1 MSNLDS
7 SLLPSVL
14 GQLDQNKS
22 EGPMVLPKLLQ
33 YRFETEIYMTLH
45 NYSMIYF
52 YISVITFKNL
62 NNALPDPPAN
72 PPFTEVDVVGGLV
85 SASSS
90 LSSSSSVC
98 PT

>member
-1 MSNLDS
+1 MSILDS
-7 SLLPSVL
+7 SLFPSVL
-14 GQLDQNKS
+14 GQLVQNMS
-22 EGPMVLPKLLQ
+22 EGPMVLPKLLK
-33 YRFETEIYMTLH
+33 YRFENEIYMNLH
-45 NYSMIYF
+45 NHYF